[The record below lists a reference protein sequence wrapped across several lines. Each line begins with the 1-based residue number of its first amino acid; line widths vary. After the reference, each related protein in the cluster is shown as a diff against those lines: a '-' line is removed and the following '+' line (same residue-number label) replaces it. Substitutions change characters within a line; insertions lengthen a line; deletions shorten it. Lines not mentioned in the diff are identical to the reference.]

1 MPRKS
6 TIKRLPPGVRE
17 RIGVLLGQGR
27 TLDEILKALAALDV
41 DVSRSALHRYKQ
53 SIDKVRERIDRSR
66 AVAEALVQRLG
77 DAPESKTAR
86 MNVELMHSVIL
97 DIVSNAEAG
106 GAEGDAEGGS
116 DDNSPLNP
124 MGAMLLAKAL
134 DHLTKASRTD
144 ADLIARIREEATKVA
159 TKKAATTVSDVGRA
173 AGVPGDVIDQMM
185 QAVLGGAV

>member
-6 TIKRLPPGVRE
+6 TIKRLPPAVRE
-17 RIGVLLGQGR
+17 RIGALLEQGR
-27 TLDEILKALAALDV
+27 TLDEILEALAGLDV
-41 DVSRSALHRYKQ
+41 QVSRSALHRYKQ
-53 SIDKVRERIDRSR
+53 HIDKVGERIRRSR

-106 GAEGDAEGGS
+106 PTDDGAEGG
-116 DDNSPLNP
+116 DDSPLNP

-134 DHLTKASRTD
+134 DHLSKAAKTD
-144 ADLIARIREEATKVA
+144 AELIARIREEATKVA
-159 TKKAATTVSDVGRA
+159 TRKAATTMSDVGRK
-173 AGVPGDVIDQMM
+173 AGVSGEVIDQMM
-185 QAVLGGAV
+185 QAVLGGSV

>member
-6 TIKRLPPGVRE
+6 TIKRLPPEVRE

-173 AGVPGDVIDQMM
+173 AAPGRRSPAI
-185 QAVLGGAV
+185 G

>member
-1 MPRKS
+1 MPRRS
-6 TIKRLPPGVRE
+6 TIKRLPPEVRE

-27 TLDEILKALAALDV
+27 TLDEILKALTTLDV

>member
-6 TIKRLPPGVRE
+6 TIKRLPPEVRE

>member
-6 TIKRLPPGVRE
+6 TIKRLPPEVRE

-106 GAEGDAEGGS
+106 GTEGDAEGGS

-159 TKKAATTVSDVGRA
+159 TKKAAATVSDVGRA

>member
-6 TIKRLPPGVRE
+6 TIKRLPPEVRE

-27 TLDEILKALAALDV
+27 TLDEILKALAALDAN
-41 DVSRSALHRYKQ
+41 VSRSALHRYKQ